1 MLGDTA
7 EAYFSSSL
15 LKISGY
21 LHLSPNI
28 AGVTLLALGNGAPD
42 LSAIIVGT
50 LGGDTDVG
58 LSAPIGGG
66 MFVTSGMCCCLLFVV
81 FDFYDLLI

>member
-15 LKISGY
+15 IKISGY
-21 LHLSPNI
+21 LRLSPNI

-42 LSAIIVGT
+42 LSAIIVGV
-50 LGGDTDVG
+50 LSGDTDIGVG
-58 LSAPIGGG
+58 APIGGG
-66 MFVTSGMCCCLLFVV
+66 VFVTTGMYFLPRGTMLL
-81 FDFYDLLI
+81 